1 MDKDF
6 WQELFVERVD
16 LNPPGYDDVIA
27 GFTNNPYVTPKER
40 KAARSK
46 KKAHFTSIKH
56 GVDS

>member
-6 WQELFVERVD
+6 WAELFVKRVD

-27 GFTNNPYVTPKER
+27 GFTNNPYVSPKQK
-40 KAARSK
+40 KAARAK
-46 KKAHFTSIKH
+46 KKAHFPSLKH